1 MLAVYSV
8 LEKVTFDLLD
18 LYYIID
24 IDRGE
29 HSEPHVYIAPGQFF
43 QLVVI
48 ASLHCCHVNDL

>member
-29 HSEPHVYIAPGQFF
+29 HSEPRVYIGPGQF
-43 QLVVI
+43 
-48 ASLHCCHVNDL
+48 VNC